1 MCDLTNSTLHIQ
13 VMNTSTWNLSQHYP
27 AVIGIKVIVLAPPCV
42 CSMLVS
48 RTYVYVVS
56 FMFVLFV
63 NCMWALVLLRWV
75 DVKTVNIILMHLN
88 YTKEQYFANLAM

>member
-1 MCDLTNSTLHIQ
+1 
-13 VMNTSTWNLSQHYP
+13 
-27 AVIGIKVIVLAPPCV
+27 
-42 CSMLVS
+42 MLVS

>member
-1 MCDLTNSTLHIQ
+1 
-13 VMNTSTWNLSQHYP
+13 
-27 AVIGIKVIVLAPPCV
+27 
-42 CSMLVS
+42 MLVS

-88 YTKEQYFANLAM
+88 YTKEQYLQISQCEMQNA